1 VILAAESLATFAG
14 LLADRSRA
22 AMCLALLDGRAW
34 TASEL
39 ARQAGIGRPTATE
52 HINLLVAAGLLAEVR
67 QGRCRYLRLAGP
79 QVARLLEELA
89 AVAGQPERPRS
100 LRAVR
105 ASAGLAAAR
114 TCYDHLAGA
123 LGVALFDGLVGAGL
137 LADADGL
144 ALTEAG
150 RAWFAELAGP
160 DALAPPGGRPL
171 LRSCL
176 DWTERRPHLSGALGA
191 ALCQQFLRRGWVVRC
206 QGSRA
211 VRLTGSGA
219 AALDQLLGL
228 GLAAS

>member
-1 VILAAESLATFAG
+1 VILATESLATFAG

-39 ARQAGIGRPTATE
+39 ASQAGIGRPTATE

-79 QVARLLEELA
+79 QVARLVEELA
-89 AVAGQPERPRS
+89 TVAGQPERPRS

-105 ASAGLAAAR
+105 ASADLTAAR

-137 LADADGL
+137 LGTYDGL
-144 ALTEAG
+144 ALTEPG
-150 RAWFAELAGP
+150 RSWFAELAGLET
-160 DALAPPGGRPL
+160 LAPSGGRPL

-176 DWTERRPHLSGALGA
+176 DWTQRRPHLSGALGA

-206 QGSRA
+206 DGSRA

-219 AALDQLLGL
+219 AAVDRLLGL
-228 GLAAS
+228 NLAAS